1 MQIHI
6 RTPEITDDVLANFF
20 SCSLGS
26 RWFRFHGTTT
36 DLRSFQ
42 VVATTPSVWVGE
54 VSWLKGLVF
63 KDKEEF
69 VPDPVQGIRE
79 LFSTDGDDVITEE
92 LIARANKVMG
102 MENKTQYTIENGDE
116 VVQFLRQ
123 HVGSKAFVVSW

>member
-1 MQIHI
+1 M
-6 RTPEITDDVLANFF
+6 
-20 SCSLGS
+20 
-26 RWFRFHGTTT
+26 
-36 DLRSFQ
+36 
-42 VVATTPSVWVGE
+42 
-54 VSWLKGLVF
+54 KGLVF